1 MSNLMSNI
9 RKASLPLQ
17 ESSAQLGRLLLQLGQ
32 AADSQLD
39 AETLAELDKQASV
52 AACQELEKAATAA
65 AAAAPEGGEA
75 QESTEE
81 EDSTAVEEAGADER
95 NKDECVANEESS
107 TATTVELS
115 ADSSHHEDAGSSSN
129 SSGHVP
135 QQQAG
140 GSDSSAT
147 PGGADASS
155 SSLMR
160 ASSVHSTNSSS
171 HAVAS
176 SSSSSSRHGGAPSP
190 LPRSARSSREASLV
204 FPGGIL
210 SAPVRKEEQPP
221 PPVAGGGGEGEE
233 EGEEKEEAPA
243 AKPAAADGPVKVML
257 QGFALQADDDK
268 LVVCESKALA
278 HLFTRIRN
286 RDTPPPVFRFY
297 ATRMMR
303 ILAEE
308 GIACLESSRQF
319 ITTPTA
325 ATFSS
330 PFVNENNVCIV
341 SILRAGD
348 ALAEAAQACIPT
360 APVGKILIQRD
371 EESSDKHPVLFYK
384 KLPSKIAKMQVL
396 LCDPMLA
403 TGGSA
408 LMAIRCLVEAGVKEA
423 AIVFITVVVCPEG
436 IGALRAEFPEVTI
449 VTGAMDDCLDEKRY
463 ILPGLGDFGDRL

>member
-52 AACQELEKAATAA
+52 AACHELEKAAAAA

-75 QESTEE
+75 EESTEE
-81 EDSTAVEEAGADER
+81 EDSTAVEEVGADER

-155 SSLMR
+155 SSSLMR

-171 HAVAS
+171 HAVVS

-221 PPVAGGGGEGEE
+221 PPAAGGGSEGEE
-233 EGEEKEEAPA
+233 VDEEEEAPA

-330 PFVNENNVCIV
+330 PFVNESNVCIV

>member
-1 MSNLMSNI
+1 
-9 RKASLPLQ
+9 
-17 ESSAQLGRLLLQLGQ
+17 
-32 AADSQLD
+32 
-39 AETLAELDKQASV
+39 
-52 AACQELEKAATAA
+52 
-65 AAAAPEGGEA
+65 
-75 QESTEE
+75 
-81 EDSTAVEEAGADER
+81 
-95 NKDECVANEESS
+95 
-107 TATTVELS
+107 
-115 ADSSHHEDAGSSSN
+115 
-129 SSGHVP
+129 
-135 QQQAG
+135 
-140 GSDSSAT
+140 
-147 PGGADASS
+147 
-155 SSLMR
+155 MR

-210 SAPVRKEEQPP
+210 SAPARKEEQPAAAAA
-221 PPVAGGGGEGEE
+221 AGGGGEEE
-233 EGEEKEEAPA
+233 EEEEETPV
-243 AKPAAADGPVKVML
+243 AKLAAADGPVKVML

-330 PFVNENNVCIV
+330 PFVNESNVCIV

-348 ALAEAAQACIPT
+348 ALAEAARACIPT

-384 KLPSKIAKMQVL
+384 KLPSKIGKMQVL

-436 IGALRAEFPEVTI
+436 IGAVRAEFPEVTI

-463 ILPGLGDFGDRL
+463 ILPGLGDFGDRLSCLVPDMESLIKRRVLGRRGIDDGCFGALVASNRARDHHHAV